1 MNAKEF
7 LVALCLIAIFAFNKV
22 YGSPEAEAEA
32 EANPDA
38 DPEAHLGDVITDLV
52 NKALNSLG

>member
-7 LVALCLIAIFAFNKV
+7 LLALCLIAIFAFNEV
-22 YGSPEAEAEA
+22 YGSPEAEAEP

-38 DPEAHLGDVITDLV
+38 DPAAHLGGVLTDLV
-52 NKALNSLG
+52 NRALG

>member
-7 LVALCLIAIFAFNKV
+7 LLALCFIAIFAFNKV

-38 DPEAHLGDVITDLV
+38 DPAAHLGGVLTDLV
-52 NKALNSLG
+52 NKALG

>member
-7 LVALCLIAIFAFNKV
+7 LLALCFIAIFAFNKV

-32 EANPDA
+32 EAEANPDA
-38 DPEAHLGDVITDLV
+38 DPAAHLGGVLTDLV
-52 NKALNSLG
+52 NKALG